1 MAVATHDG
9 RGLALSI
16 RYGIIGTGM
25 MGCEHIRNLA
35 AMDDVDIVAV
45 ADPNEEPRE
54 WAIKSCGDRFSP
66 RVHEDYRDL
75 LNDDSVDALVVASPN
90 YTHIDVMR
98 DVFKTD
104 KHVMLEKP
112 MCTTL
117 ADALEL
123 DRLTASHKG
132 IVWIGLEYRYMPTTS
147 ALLQYLPDIGEVKM
161 CAIQEHRFPFLKKVG
176 DWNRF
181 NRNTGGTLVEKCC
194 HFFDLMNL
202 VVPGKPV
209 RALASGAQSVNHLDE
224 IYNGAVP
231 DIIDNAYV
239 IVEYDSGARAMLDL
253 CMFAEGSKYE
263 QMISVTGDAG
273 KLETTVPGDEL
284 FISKR
289 ERGSGKAVPITMD
302 SRVKH
307 EGFHHGSSFLE
318 HREFIDA
325 IREGSGPAVTTTDGL
340 MSVLVGLAA
349 QQSIETGQ
357 AVNIDSLL
365 EQHSNK

>member
-1 MAVATHDG
+1 MT
-9 RGLALSI
+9 I

-45 ADPNEEPRE
+45 ADPNEEPRQ
-54 WAIKSCGDRFSP
+54 WAQKYCADRFSP
-66 RVHEDYRDL
+66 SFHEDYREL
-75 LNDDSVDALVVASPN
+75 LDNSEIDAVVIASPN
-90 YTHIDVMR
+90 FTHIDVMR
-98 DVFKTD
+98 DVFQTD

-123 DRLTASHKG
+123 DKSAESHKG
-132 IVWIGLEYRYMPTTS
+132 IVWVGLEYRYMPTTG
-147 ALLQYLPDIGEVKM
+147 ALLKHLPEVGNVKM

-202 VVPGKPV
+202 VVPGVPV
-209 RALASGAQSVNHLDE
+209 RAIASGAQSVNHLDE
-224 IYNGAVP
+224 VYNGEVP
-231 DIIDNAYV
+231 DILDNAYV

-263 QMISVTGDAG
+263 QMIAVTGDDG
-273 KLETTVPGDEL
+273 KLETTVPGDEV

-289 ERGSGKAVPITMD
+289 ERGSGKSVPITMD
-302 SRVKH
+302 ARVKH

-325 IREGSGPAVTTTDGL
+325 IREGKPPAVTTRDGL
-340 MSVLVGLAA
+340 MSVMIGVAA

-357 AVNIDSLL
+357 PVDIQSLL
-365 EQHSNK
+365 TTN

>member
-1 MAVATHDG
+1 LT
-9 RGLALSI
+9 I

-35 AMDDVDIVAV
+35 VMDDVDVVAV
-45 ADPNEEPRE
+45 ADPNEEPRQ
-54 WAIKSCGDRFSP
+54 WAEKYCADRFTP
-66 RVHEDYRDL
+66 RVHEDYREILD
-75 LNDDSVDALVVASPN
+75 NDDIDALVIASPN
-90 YTHIDVMR
+90 FTHIDVMR

-117 ADALEL
+117 SDALEL
-123 DRLTASHKG
+123 DRCAESHKG

-147 ALLQYLPDIGEVKM
+147 ALLHHLPDIGNVKM

-202 VVPGKPV
+202 VVPGNPV
-209 RALASGAQSVNHLDE
+209 RAIASGAQSVNHLDE
-224 IYNGAVP
+224 SYNGEVP
-231 DIIDNAYV
+231 DILDNAYV

-263 QMISVTGDAG
+263 QMIAVTGDDG
-273 KLETTVPGDEL
+273 KLETTVPGDEV

-289 ERGSGKAVPITMD
+289 ERNSGKSVQIEMD
-302 SRVKH
+302 PRVKH

-325 IREGSGPAVTTTDGL
+325 IREGRPPAVTTRDGL
-340 MSVLVGLAA
+340 MSVLLGMAA
-349 QQSIETGQ
+349 QKSIESGQ
-357 AVNIDSLL
+357 AVDIQSLL
-365 EQHSNK
+365 TSKQ